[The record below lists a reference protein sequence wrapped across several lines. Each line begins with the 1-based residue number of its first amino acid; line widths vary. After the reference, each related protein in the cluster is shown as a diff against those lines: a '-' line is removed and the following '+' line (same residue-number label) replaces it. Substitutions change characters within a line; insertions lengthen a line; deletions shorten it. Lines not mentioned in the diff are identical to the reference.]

1 MAPDFLIELHFEY
14 FVLYFSVLDFGDY
27 FPASDTAWL

>member
-14 FVLYFSVLDFGDY
+14 FVLCFSVLDFGDY
-27 FPASDTAWL
+27 FPASDIAWL